1 MSYYNPNL
9 KYNNKYSHPP
19 SYAQPPSIY
28 YGKRDQSF
36 FQLID
41 TILKMTVND
50 KLRSK
55 IWSDPSTQ
63 QYFSTAFTHSS
74 VNPQQNYEFLEILG
88 DNSLNKCVFWY
99 LSRRFP
105 QLNCPGGTDM
115 LARLKINTIKKES
128 LASIAESLGFWEFIS
143 VSMEKRNDFKEKPS
157 LLEDVCEAFFAVVEI
172 VVDKH
177 TRVGVGYTVVY
188 NIFSKLLDKKDIHIK
203 YEEIVDANTRIK
215 ELFQIYRHANLL
227 GKYEYQKQRDPSGK
241 FPFYTAVVQKLPDG
255 KQVIIGNGGGNT
267 AKEAEQ
273 NASEHALYTLRI
285 KGIERLMPK
294 EYVEFCM

>member
-1 MSYYNPNL
+1 MTYYNPNPN
-9 KYNNKYSHPP
+9 KYNKYSYPP
-19 SYAQPPSIY
+19 SLQQVSIH
-28 YGKRDQSF
+28 YGKRDQTF

-41 TILKMTVND
+41 TILKITVND
-50 KLRSK
+50 KLRTK
-55 IWSDPSTQ
+55 IWSDPTSI

-74 VNPQQNYEFLEILG
+74 ANAQQNYEFLEILG

-105 QLNCPGGTDM
+105 QLNCPGGSDM

-128 LASIAESLGFWEFIS
+128 LASIAESLGFWDFIS
-143 VSMEKRNDFKEKPS
+143 VSTEKRNDFKEKPS

-177 TRVGVGYTVVY
+177 TRIGVGYSVVY
-188 NIFSKLLDKKDIHIK
+188 NIFSKLLDRKDIHIK

-227 GKYEYQKQRDPSGK
+227 GKYEYQKQRDPTGK
-241 FPFYTAVVQKLPDG
+241 FAFYTSVVQTLPDG
-255 KQVIIGNGGGNT
+255 QRIVIGNGGGST
-267 AKEAEQ
+267 VKEAEQ
-273 NASEHALYTLRI
+273 NASEHALHTLRI

-294 EYVEFCM
+294 EYIEFCM